1 MPTTPPQP
9 IVCHEEEAEDE
20 DFVLSSQ
27 NTKIIEERVIDPQ
40 DF

>member
-9 IVCHEEEAEDE
+9 IVRHQEEEDE

-27 NTKIIEERVIDPQ
+27 NNRIIKERVIDPQ